1 MKQRYI
7 SSFASFLLVLCSNQL
22 DAEELTP
29 LETLVNS
36 GKVSVSCIN
45 KGGYQGNCMQM
56 IVHNHTADS
65 IRGYVEP
72 GRRLNSIND
81 SEQDI
86 LVVKAAQI
94 RLKSHEKDTI
104 EINGFCCQSGKSGPS
119 KNALYTIGSLAPA
132 AWVFIAN
139 LINLNQFPNDA
150 IQHAVWVLSDNHDIR
165 SIPAYSNPAMDQL
178 RYAVADIL
186 DIEIPWYSFRYK
198 QDQNDLFT
206 GIKTHFFAE
215 VKFYIP
221 QRALMNAQ
229 ITRPNGEIIYT
240 GEHQYFSAGD
250 QKISISFPITDWEDG
265 EYDFYLL
272 EDFHTTNKKLRF
284 NTSE

>member
-1 MKQRYI
+1 MKQIYYGLLA
-7 SSFASFLLVLCSNQL
+7 FFFLVLNSHKL
-22 DAEELTP
+22 TAAEILP
-29 LETLVNS
+29 LEALVNS
-36 GKVSVSCIN
+36 GKISVSFIS

-56 IVHNHTADS
+56 IVHNHSADS
-65 IRGYVEP
+65 VYGFVEP
-72 GRRLNSIND
+72 GRKLNSVND
-81 SEQDI
+81 GEQDI

-94 RLKSHEKDTI
+94 KLKRFEKDTLDVF
-104 EINGFCCQSGKSGPS
+104 GFCCQSGKSGPS

-132 AWVFIAN
+132 AWIFIAN

-198 QDQNDLFT
+198 SDENDLFT

-215 VKFYIP
+215 VAFNIP
-221 QRALMNAQ
+221 QRALITPQ

-250 QKISISFPITDWEDG
+250 QKISVSFPISGWEDG

-284 NTSE
+284 NTTE

>member
-1 MKQRYI
+1 MKQRFTTLVTSI
-7 SSFASFLLVLCSNQL
+7 LLVLNSNRL
-22 DAEELTP
+22 SATELIP
-29 LETLVNS
+29 LEALVS
-36 GKVSVSCIN
+36 TGKISVSFVN

-56 IVHNHTADS
+56 IIHNQTADS
-65 IRGYVEP
+65 VYGYVEP
-72 GRRLNSIND
+72 GRRLNSVND
-81 SEQDI
+81 AEQDI

-94 RLKSHEKDTI
+94 KLKSFEKDTLDI
-104 EINGFCCQSGKSGPS
+104 FGFCCQSGKSGPS

-132 AWVFIAN
+132 AWVIIAN

-150 IQHAVWVLSDNHDIR
+150 VQHAVWVLSDNHDIR

-198 QDQNDLFT
+198 QNEHDLFT

-215 VKFYIP
+215 VAFHIP
-221 QRALMNAQ
+221 QRALMTAQ

-250 QKISISFPITDWEDG
+250 QKISVCFPISNWEDG